1 MQKWQFS
8 ATKLEPKCVIHNI
21 IVVVNGENLHKIKA
35 DYPFLYCPKNSIIIP
50 KPTNFKYG
58 QKFLSPGEK

>member
-35 DYPFLYCPKNSIIIP
+35 DYPFLYCPKIA
-50 KPTNFKYG
+50 
-58 QKFLSPGEK
+58 L